1 MQTNQQRTNF
11 LDLTFDLT
19 EGIYKPYRKPND
31 DPVYINRSSN
41 HPPPIIRELPHSI
54 NRRIN
59 LLSSNKETFN
69 EAAQTY
75 NDALKRS
82 DFNNRLKYEPPE
94 SSKHSQ
100 TQRRRRQRHII
111 WYNPPYSKSVK
122 TNIARHFLQLID
134 KHFPRNNRLHKLFN
148 RHTVRVSYSCSENM
162 KTLHQKAQQ
171 QNTEAT

>member
-1 MQTNQQRTNF
+1 MFAAGSVCCFLGVRTNTRSGRLCDKERKELIRIFNDFGLKITVQTNQQRTNF

-82 DFNNRLKYEPPE
+82 DFKQPAEVRTPRKQ
-94 SSKHSQ
+94 Q
-100 TQRRRRQRHII
+100 TLPDTTQTPTTPH
-111 WYNPPYSKSVK
+111 
-122 TNIARHFLQLID
+122 
-134 KHFPRNNRLHKLFN
+134 
-148 RHTVRVSYSCSENM
+148 NM
-162 KTLHQKAQQ
+162 V
-171 QNTEAT
+171 